1 VLTPDEDR
9 VEDTEDGEPEGH
21 AEPAPIAKF
30 QRSAVGSMLAAG
42 LIGIQE
48 AIDPPKDET
57 PAIVESWGG
66 LPVNDDMLMRL
77 DPDNPQDSIVM
88 IKRPAEGSSDEG
100 PSGDLPL
107 PPYTPRR

>member
-1 VLTPDEDR
+1 VLTPDEDHVDDEEGR
-9 VEDTEDGEPEGH
+9 PEGH

-66 LPVNDDMLMRL
+66 QPVDDDIVMRL

-88 IKRPAEGSSDEG
+88 VRRPQPPTAESTD
-100 PSGDLPL
+100 
-107 PPYTPRR
+107 

>member
-1 VLTPDEDR
+1 MLTPDEDR
-9 VEDTEDGEPEGH
+9 VEDIEGEPEGH

-66 LPVNDDMLMRL
+66 LPLNDDMVMRL

-88 IKRPAEGSSDEG
+88 IKRAADPGSSDED
-100 PSGDLPL
+100 PPGDLPL